1 MNVITKILLPCLAV
15 TAAHAQD
22 EMPLAD
28 DAEQELRRYQVEVV
42 IFSYAQDVGVGTEYF
57 PPDEPVDGR
66 FGAPIMLEELI
77 DEFDD
82 PEVDE
87 EAAAESTTEDPA
99 DGTEPPEP
107 PFRLLDEEELT
118 IVDLIDRLDRLAV
131 YEPLMHFGWRQLTFP
146 DEEPVARTLRE
157 FGEPPEGLE
166 GSLTLYLGR
175 YVHLLVELELAAPN
189 GVPVEPADDQP
200 VISFA
205 DPRGLIEI
213 EEPLTPAA
221 PVFYRMNEDRIL
233 KSDDIRYFDHPKFGV
248 IAKMM
253 RIEDEQPE
261 GDDEAQ
267 RPLVLLP
274 EDDILDQ

>member
-1 MNVITKILLPCLAV
+1 
-15 TAAHAQD
+15 
-22 EMPLAD
+22 
-28 DAEQELRRYQVEVV
+28 
-42 IFSYAQDVGVGTEYF
+42 
-57 PPDEPVDGR
+57 
-66 FGAPIMLEELI
+66 
-77 DEFDD
+77 
-82 PEVDE
+82 
-87 EAAAESTTEDPA
+87 
-99 DGTEPPEP
+99 
-107 PFRLLDEEELT
+107 
-118 IVDLIDRLDRLAV
+118 
-131 YEPLMHFGWRQLTFP
+131 
-146 DEEPVARTLRE
+146 VARTLRE

-175 YVHLLVELELAAPN
+175 YVHLLVELELAAPKS
-189 GVPVEPADDQP
+189 VSVEPADDQP
-200 VISFA
+200 VISFT

-213 EEPLTPAA
+213 EEPQTPAA